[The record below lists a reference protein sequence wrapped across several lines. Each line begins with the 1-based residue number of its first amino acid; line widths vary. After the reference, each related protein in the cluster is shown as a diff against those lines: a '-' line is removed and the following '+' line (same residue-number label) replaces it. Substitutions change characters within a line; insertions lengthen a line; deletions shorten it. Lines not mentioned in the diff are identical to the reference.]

1 LLLEEV
7 EDEGTRRYVQKLK
20 GQTDRA
26 NTIVKNLLSFA
37 RRHEPRKSY
46 ISINECLTRTVELRA
61 YELNL
66 DNIQVILRLDDNLP
80 KTMAD
85 FNQLQ
90 QVFLNIVTNAHQ
102 VMMEAHGRGMLVIQT
117 KRLGDMMRI
126 RFADDGPGI
135 PADKLDRI
143 FEPFFTTKDVG
154 KGTGLGLSIC
164 YGIVQEHGGR
174 IWAESEEGK
183 GALFVVELPIIIGE
197 DGYAEANRGVG
208 R

>member
-1 LLLEEV
+1 
-7 EDEGTRRYVQKLK
+7 
-20 GQTDRA
+20 
-26 NTIVKNLLSFA
+26 
-37 RRHEPRKSY
+37 
-46 ISINECLTRTVELRA
+46 
-61 YELNL
+61 
-66 DNIQVILRLDDNLP
+66 
-80 KTMAD
+80 
-85 FNQLQ
+85 
-90 QVFLNIVTNAHQ
+90 